1 MYQFF
6 IFDSNKILHKLVKNL
21 EIYSFGPI
29 KLDFYPYEII
39 TKTKNLSDKNN
50 TFCYEN
56 LILDLNIL
64 IVDEERQSPFLA
76 NMSSSYGLVLLSEII
91 LRLEECCSKINW
103 EILEIKKFEQDFI
116 QIKLKVLSASS
127 LNILC
132 SQSLVFKAILDFLLN
147 ARGLLIHDTS
157 VLSDNSVTDHM
168 NKIFSTRSY

>member
-1 MYQFF
+1 
-6 IFDSNKILHKLVKNL
+6 
-21 EIYSFGPI
+21 
-29 KLDFYPYEII
+29 
-39 TKTKNLSDKNN
+39 
-50 TFCYEN
+50 
-56 LILDLNIL
+56 
-64 IVDEERQSPFLA
+64 
-76 NMSSSYGLVLLSEII
+76 MSSSYALVLLSEII

-103 EILEIKKFEQDFI
+103 EILEIKKFEQDFM

-157 VLSDNSVTDHM
+157 ILSDNSVTDHM